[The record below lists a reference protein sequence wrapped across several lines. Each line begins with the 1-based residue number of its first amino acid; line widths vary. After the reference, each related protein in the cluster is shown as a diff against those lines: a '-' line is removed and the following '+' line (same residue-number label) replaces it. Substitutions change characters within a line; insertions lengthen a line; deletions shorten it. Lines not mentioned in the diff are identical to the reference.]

1 MTVKRSVPS
10 TVETTAYSLVDLS
23 VDPKV
28 RSLASEKAAQT
39 ALKWA
44 ELKAVPRVAPL
55 VRRTVEPTAVMLGR
69 HLAAWSEWMTVM
81 QTVMKTA
88 VSWVRR
94 SAGDL
99 VAVSAAR
106 MAAWSDDSMAATMV
120 ESTVAL
126 MVELTEP

>member
-1 MTVKRSVPS
+1 MVPW
-10 TVETTAYSLVDLS
+10 TVETTVYSLVDPS
-23 VDPKV
+23 ADRMVC
-28 RSLASEKAAQT
+28 SLASEKAAQT

-44 ELKAVPRVAPL
+44 ELTAVPRVARL

-69 HLAAWSEWMTVM
+69 NLAAWSVWTTAM

-99 VAVSAAR
+99 VAVSAAQ
-106 MAAWSDDSMAATMV
+106 MAAWSDASMAATMV
-120 ESTVAL
+120 ESTVEST
-126 MVELTEP
+126 VELTVP